1 MDAFRYQEQELYC
14 ENVPLSELVE
24 EFGTPLY
31 VYSRN
36 RVIENFRT
44 LEAPLAGTEHTICYA
59 LKANANTAL
68 LKILAQ
74 EGAGADVVSAGELYL
89 ALKAGFPPERC
100 GARVRPVH
108 SIADGKGGCAHP
120 WRRSLE

>member
-89 ALKAGFPPERC
+89 ALKAGFPPERITFA
-100 GARVRPVH
+100 GVGKRDDEIEYALNSDIF
-108 SIADGKGGCAHP
+108 SINA
-120 WRRSLE
+120 E

>member
-14 ENVPLSELVE
+14 EEVPLSELVE

-44 LEAPLAGTEHTICYA
+44 LEAPLAGTEHTVCYA
-59 LKANANTAL
+59 LKANSNTAL

-74 EGAGADVVSAGELYL
+74 EGAGADHGNGSDNDCGPQ
-89 ALKAGFPPERC
+89 LKVYG
-100 GARVRPVH
+100 
-108 SIADGKGGCAHP
+108 
-120 WRRSLE
+120 